1 MVAFPI
7 RIDGNAIGGL
17 WIHSRQKN
25 AFTEAQINFTEVI
38 CSHITIA
45 LSHIWAYEK
54 IESQLAEIQKYKAQ
68 LEAENVYLQ
77 QRIQTISGHSYII
90 GSSDAWKNVF
100 ELVSHV
106 AASDCTVLLYGE
118 TGTGKELVA
127 RSLHEA
133 SPRHNKHMVKVNC
146 ATLPANLIE
155 SELFGHEKGSF
166 TGATERRIGKFE
178 MAHRSTLFLDEIGE
192 LPLDLQVKL
201 LRAIQEKEIER
212 LGGNTSIKTDVR
224 IIAATNRNLQNEIEA
239 GRFRMDLYY
248 RLNVFPITLP
258 PLRER
263 KEDIPSLVTHFMKEA
278 STRCRKNVTGIT
290 QKALEQLI
298 AYEWPGNVRELEHM
312 IERAVLLTNG
322 SSIKEV
328 SLPVNNKKYLNKIRQ
343 RDIPTLQEVER
354 EHVLY
359 VLKQTNGKIHGPG
372 GAAEVLKIPA
382 TTLASKIKKLGIQKM
397 HV

>member
-1 MVAFPI
+1 MKNKLGAVFQYNAVTVSLVHPNKINHSAYLYTLPEEMMKHPDLPSRATEQYVVNDGVYDVLLRSQGPVTYDLEELVKRPDVPGYVDFFYKNGIREMVAFPI

-201 LRAIQEKEIER
+201 LRAIQEK
-212 LGGNTSIKTDVR
+212 
-224 IIAATNRNLQNEIEA
+224 
-239 GRFRMDLYY
+239 
-248 RLNVFPITLP
+248 
-258 PLRER
+258 
-263 KEDIPSLVTHFMKEA
+263 
-278 STRCRKNVTGIT
+278 
-290 QKALEQLI
+290 
-298 AYEWPGNVRELEHM
+298 
-312 IERAVLLTNG
+312 
-322 SSIKEV
+322 
-328 SLPVNNKKYLNKIRQ
+328 
-343 RDIPTLQEVER
+343 
-354 EHVLY
+354 
-359 VLKQTNGKIHGPG
+359 
-372 GAAEVLKIPA
+372 
-382 TTLASKIKKLGIQKM
+382 
-397 HV
+397 